1 MKKIL
6 ILLSA
11 LLLAGGSVSWA
22 RNNLF
27 EDRAAALEAGMP
39 VVKVGGAW
47 FPYPAYS
54 DRKGWDKLLGKQRE
68 AIIENAERALKYEW
82 QPLKATTF
90 LEFEKTGDRAL
101 MKPEDQNRR
110 AITGL
115 MMGELAEGKGRF
127 LPKLI
132 DLVWLE
138 CTRISWQTASHSTRQ
153 PSGRCLPS
161 YGPESQ
167 AVELHSSYLG
177 SAIAVCWHF
186 LHEAFD
192 KYDPSISQTMLRAL
206 KYHIFDPYMDQEM
219 ERFHNWMGFGEQ
231 THAIN
236 NWNTTCNTHVFLAFA
251 LAEQDQQKLNAA
263 VSRIFT
269 SIDNYLSYIKQDG
282 CCDEGPGYWR
292 MASGKFYEFARYVCD
307 ATEGRI
313 NVFDDP
319 LLRKAGEFRSKI
331 DLGDGW
337 VVDFGDGEART
348 SPAITHL
355 AFRYGCD
362 IGSKELMD
370 YATYLSISASRKGFS
385 KQKLTYSEVMY
396 TLEFLRYN
404 ERFLQYRKDALE
416 AAGGNY
422 DELYHQLR
430 SQVTSVWYDQTQQ
443 CLLRNGKGWALAA
456 KGGHN
461 EESHNHNDCGS
472 CILFIDETP
481 VLIDPGTATYGKD
494 TFSGKRYQLWHISA
508 LSHNVPTVNGEI
520 EQYGPQ
526 FRTSDNRCDL
536 QAGTFTT
543 DIAGT
548 FPKEAEIKSY
558 RRTYRLGADRLVI
571 DDVFQLG
578 SRKAAD
584 EVRFTVRGNVSVKG
598 DKVEITSPNFKGD
611 ESVTVVLTGSKNLT
625 PSVTVVPLTDPR
637 LQKIW
642 GNELKTIVFRSS
654 QKAPLSGSYHFELTR
669 K

>member
-1 MKKIL
+1 
-6 ILLSA
+6 
-11 LLLAGGSVSWA
+11 
-22 RNNLF
+22 
-27 EDRAAALEAGMP
+27 
-39 VVKVGGAW
+39 
-47 FPYPAYS
+47 
-54 DRKGWDKLLGKQRE
+54 
-68 AIIENAERALKYEW
+68 
-82 QPLKATTF
+82 
-90 LEFEKTGDRAL
+90 
-101 MKPEDQNRR
+101 
-110 AITGL
+110 
-115 MMGELAEGKGRF
+115 
-127 LPKLI
+127 
-132 DLVWLE
+132 
-138 CTRISWQTASHSTRQ
+138 
-153 PSGRCLPS
+153 
-161 YGPESQ
+161 
-167 AVELHSSYLG
+167 
-177 SAIAVCWHF
+177 
-186 LHEAFD
+186 
-192 KYDPSISQTMLRAL
+192 
-206 KYHIFDPYMDQEM
+206 
-219 ERFHNWMGFGEQ
+219 
-231 THAIN
+231 
-236 NWNTTCNTHVFLAFA
+236 
-251 LAEQDQQKLNAA
+251 
-263 VSRIFT
+263 
-269 SIDNYLSYIKQDG
+269 
-282 CCDEGPGYWR
+282 
-292 MASGKFYEFARYVCD
+292 
-307 ATEGRI
+307 
-313 NVFDDP
+313 
-319 LLRKAGEFRSKI
+319 
-331 DLGDGW
+331 
-337 VVDFGDGEART
+337 
-348 SPAITHL
+348 
-355 AFRYGCD
+355 
-362 IGSKELMD
+362 MD